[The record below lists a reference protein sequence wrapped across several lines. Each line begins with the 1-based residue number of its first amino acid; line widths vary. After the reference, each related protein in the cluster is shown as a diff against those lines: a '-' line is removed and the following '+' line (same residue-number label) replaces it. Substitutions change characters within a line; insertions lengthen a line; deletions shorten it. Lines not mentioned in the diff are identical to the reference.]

1 MSEVTFLDSQL
12 FAIVVLPLL
21 IFLARIT
28 DVTLGTLRII
38 FVSRGLRL
46 IAVCAGFVEV
56 LIWLFAMT
64 EIMANL
70 TNYVNYFAYAGGF
83 AAGTFIGIT
92 IESRIALGYLIVR
105 IITQREATELEQKL
119 REEDFIVTSLDAH
132 GGRGPVKVLF
142 LVVKRKLL
150 PEIVETIKTYNP
162 KAFYTVEDLRMVS
175 SPGILP
181 IEKRKPFR
189 FIGIRKGK

>member
-1 MSEVTFLDSQL
+1 M
-12 FAIVVLPLL
+12 
-21 IFLARIT
+21 
-28 DVTLGTLRII
+28 
-38 FVSRGLRL
+38 
-46 IAVCAGFVEV
+46 
-56 LIWLFAMT
+56 
-64 EIMANL
+64 
-70 TNYVNYFAYAGGF
+70 
-83 AAGTFIGIT
+83 
-92 IESRIALGYLIVR
+92 
-105 IITQREATELEQKL
+105 
-119 REEDFIVTSLDAH
+119 
-132 GGRGPVKVLF
+132 KVLF

>member
-1 MSEVTFLDSQL
+1 VSEVTFLDSQL